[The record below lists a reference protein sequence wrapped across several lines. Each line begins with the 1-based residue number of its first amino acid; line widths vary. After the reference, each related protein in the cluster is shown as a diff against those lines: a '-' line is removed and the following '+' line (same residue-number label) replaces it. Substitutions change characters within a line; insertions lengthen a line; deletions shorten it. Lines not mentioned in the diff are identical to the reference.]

1 MTIFL
6 ILTGGFYA
14 IWIISLVIYQW
25 QLAFFET
32 KKTKQVFKFS
42 IVIPFKNEAKNLPRL
57 INSLQKT
64 DYPADAFEII
74 MIDDHSDDNSY
85 KIVENQQNIL
95 LIKNKKSGKKQALK
109 TGIAKAQYEWIISI
123 DADCELLPDYLHAVN
138 SFIAQHQPE
147 MILGPVRY
155 FDTDN
160 FLGQFQQFE
169 FLCLQA
175 LTMVSAG
182 LKKPFL
188 ANGANLIF
196 RKQSFEAVRGYEGN
210 LDIASGD
217 DVFLLQKFA
226 RKFPG
231 KIHFIKSRS
240 AIVKTQSASNWNELI
255 QQKIRWAGKSKNG
268 GQTRSKILGILMMLV
283 HIGLLYAMFNYQ
295 RFYWFIAVKFIVD
308 ALCLYQTNRFY
319 RASLLWRYYP
329 LSFVVYPFYLV
340 IVFVLALRGSYRWKN
355 YPSKSSS
362 KSSF

>member
-1 MTIFL
+1 MICLLIIVIAYMFL
-6 ILTGGFYA
+6 MCLMWYYNRQILDLK
-14 IWIISLVIYQW
+14 IKESSEISN
-25 QLAFFET
+25 
-32 KKTKQVFKFS
+32 FS
-42 IVIPFKNEAKNLPRL
+42 IVIPFKNEVYNLPRL
-57 INSLQKT
+57 LASLQIL
-64 DYPADAFEII
+64 DYPTDAFEII

-85 KIVENQQNIL
+85 KIVENQPNIKL
-95 LIKNKKSGKKQALK
+95 VRSKAKGKKMALQ
-109 TGIAKAQYEWIISI
+109 TGIEHAQYAWIVSI

-138 SFIAQHQPE
+138 SFIAQKQPE

-155 FDTDN
+155 FDTKS

-175 LTMVSAG
+175 MTMAGVG

-240 AIVKTQSASNWNELI
+240 AIVKTQSAYNWNELI